1 MTVQRRH
8 LATRTRGRGP
18 ARGNGMPGDQRN
30 RRFVD
35 PSSGRRD
42 MPSPGSHEN
51 AVQGQLVNL
60 GLTLVITLSKLK
72 EITIHAYKND
82 YPSFQYM

>member
-1 MTVQRRH
+1 
-8 LATRTRGRGP
+8 
-18 ARGNGMPGDQRN
+18 MPGDQRN

-51 AVQGQLVNL
+51 VVQGQLVNL

-72 EITIHAYKND
+72 EITIHPYKND
-82 YPSFQYM
+82 YPSFQ

>member
-8 LATRTRGRGP
+8 WATRTRGRGP
-18 ARGNGMPGDQRN
+18 ARGNGMPRDQRI

-35 PSSGRRD
+35 PTSGCRD

-51 AVQGQLVNL
+51 VVQGQLVNH
-60 GLTLVITLSKLK
+60 GPG
-72 EITIHAYKND
+72 AKNQTERGKCV
-82 YPSFQYM
+82 PSAPASVYGQCRRW